1 MDKRA
6 YLKNWDMLDDY
17 DCDTLLEVERAKNLA
32 DSSSMNSYYLNYGGG
47 GASKIELE
55 YQKTWLEEHE
65 DVKKIVDMRLALKTD
80 AETNED
86 GVSVDTMAIIE
97 SNVWSLSFSITK
109 SACIG

>member
-17 DCDTLLEVERAKNLA
+17 DCDTLLEAERAKNSA
-32 DSSSMNSYYLNYGGG
+32 ESSSMNSYYLNYGGG
-47 GASKIELE
+47 GSKIESE

-86 GVSVDTMAIIE
+86 GVSADTMAIIE
-97 SNVWSLSFSITK
+97 SNVWSLSLALQK
-109 SACIG
+109 VLALG